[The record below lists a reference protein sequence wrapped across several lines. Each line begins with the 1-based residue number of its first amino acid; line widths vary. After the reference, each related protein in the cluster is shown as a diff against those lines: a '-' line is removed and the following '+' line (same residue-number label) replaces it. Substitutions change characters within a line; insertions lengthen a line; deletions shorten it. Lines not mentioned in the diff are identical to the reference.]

1 MGIRGILGG
10 VVVLA
15 ALLLVATFVFGLGR
29 RSRPKLALVLVLAVA
44 GYVLWPSGSVPDG
57 PSVAVVASADGGWDV
72 TVAEVPTA
80 TDYRLVVDDGR
91 AVSLAGP
98 GTWNVV
104 PPDPKNGEYRPGPVH
119 EATLT
124 ALRDG
129 QPVARSAVTFC
140 APVVL
145 VSARGTWQTPGDTDF
160 SQGIGSRGW
169 GTWQALARSLGV
181 QSDRPGAHPT
191 VVDAI
196 GVRYPATG
204 IPLVDDDSYAT
215 SRNEGKKSLRTLL
228 TQISGSCPDSRV
240 VLLGYSQGADVVASV
255 WQDDAPGEAQTT
267 GVVLLADPHFNKKW
281 VGQGIVLPEGGT
293 YKKNGMLGARPLF
306 DDDVVDRVQAW
317 CWPADP
323 VCQVLYRPWGW
334 HGPAYDCYEDHAA
347 VRLATDLYPWLREQG
362 WDVTEPVEAT
372 CPLDTSGR

>member
-255 WQDDAPGEAQTT
+255 WQDDAPGELRRPASSCLRTRTSTRSGWAKESSFRRAVPTRRTACSEPARCSTT
-267 GVVLLADPHFNKKW
+267 TSWTGSRRGAGPPTRSARSSTGPGV
-281 VGQGIVLPEGGT
+281 GTGLPTTATKTMRRCGLPPIFTPGCASRAGT
-293 YKKNGMLGARPLF
+293 
-306 DDDVVDRVQAW
+306 
-317 CWPADP
+317 
-323 VCQVLYRPWGW
+323 
-334 HGPAYDCYEDHAA
+334 
-347 VRLATDLYPWLREQG
+347 
-362 WDVTEPVEAT
+362 
-372 CPLDTSGR
+372 